1 MSVCSVRLAA
11 LDEESAGED
20 LLVETVALG
29 ETVALYGVG
38 GAKVVETAI
47 AAEVFVVAMVPVVG
61 SSVEAVSLAETVVV
75 VVDLRFSQLPEKQN
89 VHFQIIYKLQTLSSN
104 VPGGNRKLIFTN
116 YSMCL

>member
-47 AAEVFVVAMVPVVG
+47 AAEVFAVAMVPVVG

-75 VVDLRFSQLPEKQN
+75 VVVDFLIVVLPETDLVVVAPWEAELVAVVEETATEREQ
-89 VHFQIIYKLQTLSSN
+89 V
-104 VPGGNRKLIFTN
+104 V
-116 YSMCL
+116 

>member
-47 AAEVFVVAMVPVVG
+47 AAEVFAVAMVPVVG

-75 VVDLRFSQLPEKQN
+75 VVVDFLIVVLPETDLVVVAPWEAELLAVVEETVTEREQ
-89 VHFQIIYKLQTLSSN
+89 V
-104 VPGGNRKLIFTN
+104 V
-116 YSMCL
+116 

>member
-47 AAEVFVVAMVPVVG
+47 AAEVFAVAMVPVVG

-75 VVDLRFSQLPEKQN
+75 VVDFLIVVLPETDLVVVAPWEAELVAVVEETATEREQ
-89 VHFQIIYKLQTLSSN
+89 V
-104 VPGGNRKLIFTN
+104 V
-116 YSMCL
+116 